1 MKNLSIIITLL
12 AVIAAAI
19 LGGLY
24 WRTASDNSRLEL
36 SLSSAR
42 SQNQA
47 LTANLATSQEL
58 TEQQQAQL
66 HALDADLGETK
77 ISLTSA
83 RSNLIILQREV
94 EELEQ
99 NLVESNEIQRDLSG
113 EVSSLNAA
121 LAQARASEA
130 SPETIASYQQA
141 ISNLEQQLA
150 TLQSPTTQ
158 APAMPVLT
166 THRSRSTRVVSVGPS
181 NAFVVLNYGASHGA
195 LPSQKM
201 AIRRGTKQ
209 LATAQISDVRENYSI
224 AQVRPDS
231 LRDTLQKGDV
241 ATLTP

>member
-201 AIRRGTKQ
+201 AIRRETKQ

>member
-66 HALDADLGETK
+66 HALDADLSETK

>member
-209 LATAQISDVRENYSI
+209 LATVQISDVRENYSI

-231 LRDTLQKGDV
+231 LRDSLQKGDT

>member
-181 NAFVVLNYGASHGA
+181 NAFVGASHGA

>member
-1 MKNLSIIITLL
+1 VKNLSIIITLL

>member
-24 WRTASDNSRLEL
+24 WRSASDNSRLEL
-36 SLSSAR
+36 SLSSAQ
-42 SQNQA
+42 SQNQI
-47 LTANLATSQEL
+47 LTANLATAEEL
-58 TEQQQAQL
+58 TEQQQTQL

-77 ISLTSA
+77 TSLTSA
-83 RSNLIILQREV
+83 RTNLIILQREID
-94 EELEQ
+94 ELEK
-99 NLVESNEIQRDLSG
+99 NLAESQQTQRHLRG
-113 EVSSLNAA
+113 EVTSLTAA
-121 LAQARASEA
+121 LTQARASEA

-141 ISNLEQQLA
+141 IRDLEQQLA
-150 TLQSPTTQ
+150 TLQSPPPSS
-158 APAMPVLT
+158 PAMPVLT
-166 THRSRSTRVVSVGPS
+166 THRSRNTRVVSVGPS

-201 AIRRGTKQ
+201 DIQRGTKH
-209 LATAQISDVRENYSI
+209 LATVQISDVRENYSI

>member
-231 LRDTLQKGDV
+231 LRETLQKGDV

>member
-158 APAMPVLT
+158 NPAMPVLT

-195 LPSQKM
+195 LPSKKM

>member
-181 NAFVVLNYGASHGA
+181 NAFVVLNYGASHSA